1 MKDSSIRIAV
11 VGAGGRMGR
20 QLIQAIEQMDG
31 VILGAALERSGSS
44 LIGSDAGELAG
55 LGKSGITVNESLDA
69 VQNDFDILID
79 FTRPEGTL
87 AHLAFCRQ
95 HRKGMIIGTT
105 GFDDAGKAAIKQAA
119 QDIGIVFAANFSV
132 GVNVMLKLLEK
143 AAKVMGDYTDI
154 EIIEAH
160 HRHKVDAPSGTALAM
175 GEAIADALGRDLKSC
190 AVYAREG
197 YTGERDPKSIG
208 FATVRAG
215 DIVGEHTAMFA
226 DIGERVEITHK
237 ASSRM
242 TFANGAVRAAIWI
255 SSKESGLFDMRDVL
269 SLDDL

>member
-1 MKDSSIRIAV
+1 MTDAIRVAIA
-11 VGAGGRMGR
+11 GAGGRMGR
-20 QLIQAIEQMDG
+20 QLIQAVQGMEG
-31 VILGAALERSGSS
+31 AVLGAALERTGSS
-44 LIGSDAGELAG
+44 LVGTDAGELAG
-55 LGKSGITVNESLDA
+55 VGSLGVTVHDSLDA
-69 VQNDFDILID
+69 VRDDFDVFID

-95 HRKGMIIGTT
+95 HAKAMVIGTT
-105 GFDDAGKAAIKQAA
+105 GFDDAGKAAISAAA
-119 QDIGIVFAANFSV
+119 QEIGIVFAANFSV

-175 GEAIADALGRDLKSC
+175 GEAIAGALGRDLKTC

-197 YTGERDPKSIG
+197 YTGEREAKSIG

-226 DIGERVEITHK
+226 DVGERIEITHK

-242 TFANGAVRAAIWI
+242 TFANGAVRSAIWL
-255 SSKESGLFDMRDVL
+255 KGKKSGLFDMRDVL
-269 SLDDL
+269 SLNDL

>member
-1 MKDSSIRIAV
+1 MHEAQVRVAIA
-11 VGAGGRMGR
+11 GAGGRMGR
-20 QLIQAIEQMDG
+20 QLIQAALQMDG
-31 VILGAALERSGSS
+31 VTPGAALEREGSS

-55 LGKSGITVNESLDA
+55 VGRCGVTVSGSLDD
-69 VQNDFDILID
+69 VVNNFDILID

-87 AHLAFCRQ
+87 NHLAFCRR
-95 HRKGMIIGTT
+95 HGKGMIIGTT
-105 GFDDAGKAAIKQAA
+105 GFDEAGKKAIEDAAA
-119 QDIGIVFAANFSV
+119 DIPIVFAANFSV
-132 GVNVMLKLLEK
+132 GVNVLLRLLEK
-143 AAKVMGDYTDI
+143 TAKVMGDYTDI

-175 GEAIADALGRDLKSC
+175 GEAIAGALNKDLRDC

-197 YTGERDPKSIG
+197 HTGERVPGTIG

-226 DIGERVEITHK
+226 DIGERIEITHK

-242 TFANGAVRAAIWI
+242 TFANGAVRSAIWL
-255 SSKESGLFDMRDVL
+255 KAKNNGLFDMRDVL
-269 SLDDL
+269 DLRNI

>member
-11 VGAGGRMGR
+11 AGAGGRMGR
-20 QLIQAIEQMDG
+20 QLIQAVEQTKG
-31 VILGAALERSGSS
+31 AVFGAALERQGSS
-44 LIGSDAGELAG
+44 LVGADAGELAG
-55 LGKSGITVNESLDA
+55 VGKSGVAVSDSLDA
-69 VQNDFDILID
+69 VCDDFDVLID

-87 AHLAFCRQ
+87 AHLAFCRR
-95 HRKGMIIGTT
+95 HHKSMIIGTT
-105 GFDDAGKAAIKQAA
+105 GFDEQGKAAIREAA

-175 GEAIADALGRDLKSC
+175 GEAIAGALGRDLKAC

-197 YTGERDPKSIG
+197 HTGERDPKSIG

-242 TFANGAVRAAIWI
+242 TFANGAVRAAIWL
-255 SSKESGLFDMRDVL
+255 KDKKSGLFDMGDVL
-269 SLDDL
+269 GLDDL

>member
-1 MKDSSIRIAV
+1 MQEAQVRVAIA
-11 VGAGGRMGR
+11 GANGRMGR
-20 QLIQAIEQMDG
+20 QLIQAALAMDG
-31 VILGAALERSGSS
+31 VALGAALVREGST
-44 LIGSDAGELAG
+44 LLGADAGELAG
-55 LGKSGITVNESLDA
+55 TGATGVTLKSNLEA
-69 VQNDFDILID
+69 VKDDFDVLID

-87 AHLAFCRQ
+87 AYLAFCRA
-95 HRKGMIIGTT
+95 HNKGMVIGTT
-105 GFDDAGKAAIKQAA
+105 GFDDTGKAAIHETATA
-119 QDIGIVFAANFSV
+119 IPVVFAANFSV

-143 AAKVMGDYTDI
+143 AAQVMGDYTDI

-175 GEAIADALGRDLKSC
+175 GEAIAGALNKDLKSC

-197 YTGERDPKSIG
+197 YTGERVPGTIG

-226 DIGERVEITHK
+226 DIGERIEITHK

-242 TFANGAVRAAIWI
+242 TFANGAVRAALWL
-255 SSKESGLFDMRDVL
+255 KAQKKGFFDMRDVL
-269 SLDDL
+269 NLNDL

>member
-1 MKDSSIRIAV
+1 MTNSTVRVAV

-20 QLIQAIEQMDG
+20 QLIQAAQQQEGIQ
-31 VILGAALERSGSS
+31 LGAAIERVGST
-44 LIGSDAGELAG
+44 LVGTDAGELAG
-55 LGKSGITVNESLDA
+55 IGKLGISIVDSLDKVA
-69 VQNDFDILID
+69 NDFDVVID
-79 FTRPEGTL
+79 FTRPEATL
-87 AHLAFCRQ
+87 QYLAFCRANS
-95 HRKGMIIGTT
+95 KAMVIGTT
-105 GFDDAGKAAIKQAA
+105 GFDEQGKQAIA
-119 QDIGIVFAANFSV
+119 DAAKSIPIVFAANFSV
-132 GVNVMLKLLEK
+132 GVNVVLKLLEK

-175 GEAIADALGRDLKSC
+175 GESIASALGKELKDC
-190 AVYAREG
+190 AVYSREG
-197 YTGERDPKSIG
+197 YTGEREAGSIG

-242 TFANGAVRAAIWI
+242 TFANGAIRASGWVVLQ
-255 SSKESGLFDMRDVL
+255 KSGLYDMKDVL
-269 SLDDL
+269 NLENI